1 MHGATIKIT
10 YMLILKIETLHSVY
24 QMQGVF
30 GMMGFT
36 EVNWI

>member
-1 MHGATIKIT
+1 
-10 YMLILKIETLHSVY
+10 MLILKTETLHSVY

-30 GMMGFT
+30 GMMGFI